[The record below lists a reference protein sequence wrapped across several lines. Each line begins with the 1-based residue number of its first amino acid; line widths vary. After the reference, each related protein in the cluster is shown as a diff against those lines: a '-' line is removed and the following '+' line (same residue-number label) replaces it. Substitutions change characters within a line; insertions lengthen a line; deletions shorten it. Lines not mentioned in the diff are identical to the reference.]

1 MRNQVRLRSLASYP
15 ISKSIQYSLYAVA
28 AVIFGWQLGRALT
41 SSLSDL
47 VAPLILMSVCILIT
61 LKYPLQGLLLAFVL
75 HPFVTFIY
83 LYIKLPGAPALT
95 IGRAVVLVIFVLILA
110 RGATRR
116 RPFLPL
122 TWMDV
127 FMLLSVTGLSI
138 AALRGESRSYIQW
151 VGDMYLIP
159 YLIYY
164 IVKYLVTGRRAL
176 KQVLWTVAIIG
187 AYCGVYGIYTQTTG
201 NILFVGPDFDG
212 YVWYSQSL
220 RIMRGLLDSPHT
232 FGLVFS
238 LAIPIQFYLLIKA
251 HTLDTKILTAL
262 MLAVTLGGLFF
273 TYKRTAWIATVGSL
287 LVIQFFFPRFRRLFL
302 VLAALA
308 AGIMLLYSN
317 EINDS
322 AVATERVGDNTD
334 TLNGRTGLWEVAWK
348 GWQQEPIWGYGLG
361 QFVARSSVQVE
372 STYLW
377 LLVDSGLVGFM
388 PFVLVFILLLKNSIR
403 VYRARAPSIF
413 VEPDLVAVFWGSFAA
428 YLISFSTVVMN
439 HELPYMLFFL
449 LAGAVVGSQE
459 AILDQQSNHQPKAIP
474 ARGGDLG
481 LQNA

>member
-1 MRNQVRLRSLASYP
+1 MRNQTLLGSLTSAPTFTVVLRLV
-15 ISKSIQYSLYAVA
+15 YAVIA
-28 AVIFGWQLGRALT
+28 GLLGWQLGRALT
-41 SSLSDL
+41 TSSSDL
-47 VAPLILMSVCILIT
+47 VAALILMGVCILIT
-61 LKYPLQGLLLAFVL
+61 LKHPLEGLLLAFVL

-83 LYIKLPGAPALT
+83 LYIKLPGVPALT
-95 IGRAVVLVIFVLILA
+95 IGRAAVLIVFALILA
-110 RGATRR
+110 RGATRQ

-138 AALRGESRSYIQW
+138 AALRSDSGRSYLQW
-151 VGDMYLIP
+151 VGDMYLVP

-164 IVKYLVTGRRAL
+164 IMKYLVAGRPAL
-176 KQVLWTVAIIG
+176 KQVIWTVAIIG
-187 AYCGVYGIYTQTTG
+187 AYCGAYGIYTQTTG
-201 NILFVGPDFDG
+201 NVLFVGADFDG

-251 HTLDTKILTAL
+251 RTLNTRILTAL
-262 MLAVTLGGLFF
+262 MLAVTMGGVFL
-273 TYKRTAWIATVGSL
+273 TYKRTAWIATVSSL
-287 LVIQFFFPRFRRLFL
+287 LIIQFFFPRFRRLFL

-322 AVATERVGDNTD
+322 TVATERVGDNTD

-348 GWQQEPIWGYGLG
+348 GWQQEPILGYGLG
-361 QFVARSSVQVE
+361 QFVARSSVKVIE

-377 LLVDSGLVGFM
+377 LLVDSGLVGFI

-413 VEPDLVAVFWGSFAA
+413 VEPDMVAVFWGSFAA

-459 AILDQQSNHQPKAIP
+459 VALDQLCHHQQDRQVFSLA
-474 ARGGDLG
+474 
-481 LQNA
+481 